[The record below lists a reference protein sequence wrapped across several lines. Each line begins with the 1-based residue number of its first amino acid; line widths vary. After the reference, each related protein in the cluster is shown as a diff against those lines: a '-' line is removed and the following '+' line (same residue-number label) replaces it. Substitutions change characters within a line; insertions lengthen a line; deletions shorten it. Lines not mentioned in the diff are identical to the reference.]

1 MTLSKFDKLPS
12 DFVIS
17 PDNSHAVF
25 SKIIEKSENDD
36 RSYRLIRLNNELEA
50 LLIHDPETDK
60 SSAALDVHV
69 GQLSDPDNL
78 EGLAHFCEHLL
89 FMGTKKYPKE
99 NEYSEYLSNHGGYS
113 NAYTSVDHTNY
124 YFEVAHENLEE
135 ILAVDS
141 EFKKNLQSDSR
152 RLYQIDKAISNPKH
166 PYKKFGTGNLVTLK
180 DNPLKEGLDIRD
192 ELLKFHNNYY
202 SANIMKLKKVYVKP
216 IKDLIN
222 LEIKFPF
229 PVQDPLFRTKPG
241 RYISH
246 LLGHEGTGS
255 IFSLLKKK
263 GLANSLGAGSGD
275 VSAGF
280 GFFNIDV
287 DLTESGLEVVKI
299 IFQYIKMLKNEG
311 IKEWIYNEAK
321 TLSAISFKFKEKSR
335 PESYTSYLSNA
346 LQSSYPREWV
356 LSKPYIFREYDPKLI
371 QESLDWL
378 RPDNFNLTLVSQTFT
393 DLDQKEKWYGVE
405 YKVEPI
411 SENLLQELKSET
423 IDSELKLPLSN
434 EFIPTNFEI
443 KKQEVITPL
452 KHPNLI
458 KNTDL
463 VRIWYKKDDTFWVP
477 KVYIWFKIQ
486 SPLVYTTPS
495 NAVKTRLYLALIED
509 ALNEYSYSAKIAGL
523 YYNLAHDEN
532 FYIYISG
539 YNDKAMVLLE
549 KILLKMKNFEVDS
562 KRFDLYKEKLLR
574 GYRNTLYDTPYQT
587 AMNCVYNLLY
597 QKFWTNEEKLSALE
611 NIVSQDIQNFYPNL
625 LNDLH
630 IECLVHGNVDKEDSL
645 KYIKIFEDILKPK
658 PLSPSQ
664 RIGER
669 PILLPVGKRY
679 VYQRDVYDAND
690 VNSAIEYYIE
700 ICHNKDV
707 KSRNKLSILA
717 QIVNQ
722 PFFDQIRTKEQLGYL
737 VFNWAVATTGIR
749 GLIFMVQSERDPNYL
764 EHRIEEFFKKLQKI
778 IEEMSD
784 EVYQKQI
791 QSIITI
797 KTEKP
802 KNLYQEAYKYWN
814 HITNGFYEFNKT
826 EIDVEELYKITKSEI
841 LDFFKD
847 HFYTT
852 SPNHKKLSVHL
863 KSQKKVQTTKPID
876 IKYLHSCLNE
886 QGITKFD
893 LKELEEALNSAK
905 PGKIDAQALEKILK
919 TFLVDKTK
927 ANEEEIEILMKKIS
941 KSYLNGDYESSSNI
955 IKDLND
961 DDGDYN
967 NKIKENGIGKQEIH
981 VDSELIEDIALWKSS
996 MNLGPTPIPNSD
1008 SRRLY
1013 QIDKA
1018 ISNPKHPYKK
1028 FGTGNLVTLKDNPL
1042 KEGLDIRDELLKF
1055 HNNYYSANIMKL
1067 KKVYVKPI
1075 KDLINLEIKFPF
1087 PVQDPLFRTKPGRY
1101 ISHLLGHEGTGSI
1114 FSLLKKKGLAN
1125 SLGAGSG
1132 DVSAGFG
1139 FFNID
1144 VDLTESGLEVVKI
1157 IFQYIKMLKNE
1168 GIKEWIYNEA
1178 KTLSAISFKFK
1189 EKSRPEF
1196 NFY

>member
-124 YFEVAHENLEE
+124 YFEVAHENLEGALDSCTDRE

-192 ELLKFHNNYY
+192 DKYNEIEPLDQLTRWVVDKFSDVNNKSIPAPSFEENPFTKNEL
-202 SANIMKLKKVYVKP
+202 MKKVYVKP

-287 DLTESGLEVVKI
+287 DLTESGLANYEEVVKI

-486 SPLVYTTPS
+486 CPLVYTTPAH
-495 NAVKTRLYLALIED
+495 AVKARLYTDLITD
-509 ALNEYSYSAKIAGL
+509 ALNEYSYNAEVAGL
-523 YYNLAHDEN
+523 HASLRYGNDG
-532 FYIYISG
+532 FYFFISG
-539 YNDKAMVLLE
+539 YNDKVVVLLE
-549 KILLKMKNFEVDS
+549 KVLLKVKNYEVDS
-562 KRFDLYKEKLLR
+562 KRFDIHKEKLLR
-574 GYRNTLYDTPYQT
+574 IYRNTLYDKPYQI
-587 AMNCVYNLLY
+587 AMYYVSNLLY

-611 NIVSQDIQNFYPNL
+611 NIVSQDIQNFYSYI
-625 LNDLH
+625 LNNLH

-658 PLSPSQ
+658 SLSPSQ
-664 RIGER
+664 KVGDR

-679 VYQRDVYDAND
+679 VYQRDVYDTNN

-717 QIVNQ
+717 QIINQ

-737 VFNWAVATTGIR
+737 VFNGIKTTAGIM
-749 GLIFMVQSERDPNYL
+749 GLRFIIQSEKDPNYL
-764 EHRIEEFFKKLQKI
+764 EHRIEEFIKALQKI

-784 EVYQKQI
+784 EAYEKHI

-802 KNLYQEAYKYWN
+802 KNLYQEAYRYWN
-814 HITNGFYEFNKT
+814 HITNGYYEFNKT
-826 EIDVEELYKITKSEI
+826 ETDVEELRKITKSEI

-863 KSQKKVQTTKPID
+863 KSQKKVQKTKPID
-876 IKYLHSCLNE
+876 IKHLHSCLNE

-893 LKELEEALNSAK
+893 IRELEETLDSTESE
-905 PGKIDAQALEKILK
+905 KIDAQALEEIL
-919 TFLVDKTK
+919 TTLLIDESK

-941 KSYLNGDYESSSNI
+941 KSYLNNGGNESSSNI
-955 IKDLND
+955 TKDLNG
-961 DDGDYN
+961 DGDCN
-967 NKIKENGIGKQEIH
+967 NKNKENGIGKQEIH
-981 VDSELIEDIALWKSS
+981 VDNELVEDIVLWKSS
-996 MNLGPTPIPNSD
+996 MNLGPAPIPN
-1008 SRRLY
+1008 
-1013 QIDKA
+1013 
-1018 ISNPKHPYKK
+1018 
-1028 FGTGNLVTLKDNPL
+1028 
-1042 KEGLDIRDELLKF
+1042 
-1055 HNNYYSANIMKL
+1055 
-1067 KKVYVKPI
+1067 
-1075 KDLINLEIKFPF
+1075 
-1087 PVQDPLFRTKPGRY
+1087 
-1101 ISHLLGHEGTGSI
+1101 
-1114 FSLLKKKGLAN
+1114 
-1125 SLGAGSG
+1125 
-1132 DVSAGFG
+1132 
-1139 FFNID
+1139 
-1144 VDLTESGLEVVKI
+1144 VDL
-1157 IFQYIKMLKNE
+1157 N
-1168 GIKEWIYNEA
+1168 
-1178 KTLSAISFKFK
+1178 KFIETTK
-1189 EKSRPEF
+1189 
-1196 NFY
+1196 